1 MRKEVLKFARLLSL
15 ATCFAPM
22 EFFCNEAILIN
33 YGRGGGPE
41 VCKILSL
48 DTCFCCNGTF
58 LSFSLITVR
67 EEVLKFARI

>member
-33 YGRGGGPE
+33 YSRGGGPE
-41 VCKILSL
+41 VCKNLSL
-48 DTCFCCNGTF
+48 VTCFCCNGTF
-58 LSFSLITVR
+58 SNGEILTNHSERL
-67 EEVLKFARI
+67 